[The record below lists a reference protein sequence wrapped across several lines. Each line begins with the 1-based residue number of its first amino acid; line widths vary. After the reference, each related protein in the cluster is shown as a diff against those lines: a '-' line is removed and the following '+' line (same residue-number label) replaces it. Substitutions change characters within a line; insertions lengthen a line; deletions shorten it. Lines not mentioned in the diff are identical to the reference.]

1 MYNFLRIE
9 SVMKKKVEKLL
20 QVYKN
25 IPLPAKASMWFVV
38 CSVIQKGIAFI
49 TTPIFTRM
57 MSTEEYGLVSVYSSW
72 VSILTVILTL
82 QLATGVYNKAMIR
95 YEKQRDEYTSAML
108 FLTTLLILGGLGI
121 FLLFRNQLNDALGM
135 STSLTVVMF
144 VDLVFSQAMS
154 FWTVR
159 NRFEYEYKSIVGYT
173 LASTFLSTIGSV
185 IAIYLF
191 PKHKADARILAMVL
205 VHVIIYAMVYYK
217 ILHKSHRIIWKEAWK
232 YALNYNIPLIPH
244 YLSQQV
250 LNQADRLM
258 INNMCGSAQTA
269 IYTVAYQ
276 IAMVLNIVTT
286 AIESSFTPWAYQ
298 KISDGKEK
306 EVGKLA
312 QIILVMTGSI
322 CFFFTLFAPEFI
334 YLLGGEKYASAIW
347 VVPPV
352 CMSVYFIMMY
362 SLISTVTFYYEKTK
376 SIMLASCIIA
386 VLNIILNKYF
396 ITIYGMVAAGYTTL
410 VCYIGYAMIHYYLMY
425 RVSKE
430 EKKQIPFNIYFIW
443 GPAIIF
449 VFLAIISSILYSHLK
464 LRIVFIVLLSI
475 ALMIAVYINR
485 NILYKLLKK

>member
-1 MYNFLRIE
+1 
-9 SVMKKKVEKLL
+9 MKKQLGKINNILDMYRK
-20 QVYKN
+20 
-25 IPLPAKASMWFVV
+25 IPLPAKASMWFVF
-38 CSVIQKGIAFI
+38 CSVVQKGIAFI

-72 VSILTVILTL
+72 LSILTVILTF
-82 QLATGVYNKAMIR
+82 QLATGVYNKAMIK
-95 YEKQRDEYTSAML
+95 YEKERNAYTSSML
-108 FLTTLLILGGLGI
+108 FLTTVLVLTSLFI
-121 FLLFRNQLNDALGM
+121 FLIFRKPFSNMLGM
-135 STSLTVVMF
+135 NTAVTVVMF
-144 VDLVFSQAMS
+144 IDLIFSQAMS

-159 NRFEYEYKSIVGYT
+159 NRFEYEYKNIVGFT
-173 LASTFLSTIGSV
+173 LASTILSTFGSV
-185 IAIYLF
+185 FAIYLF
-191 PKHKADARILAMVL
+191 PESKAYARIYTMAL
-205 VHVIIYAMVYYK
+205 VHVVIYSVVYYK
-217 ILHKSHRIIWKEAWK
+217 IMHKGRRLVWTSAWK
-232 YALNYNIPLIPH
+232 YALNYNLPLIPH

-258 INNMCGSAQTA
+258 INKMCGSAQTA

-276 IAMVLNIVTT
+276 IAMVLNIITT

-298 KISDGKEK
+298 KISEGKEK

-312 QIILVMTGSI
+312 QIILVITGII

-376 SIMLASCIIA
+376 SIMLASCVIA

-396 ITIYGMVAAGYTTL
+396 IAVYGMVAAGYTTL
-410 VCYIGYAMIHYYLMY
+410 ACYIGYAMIHYYLMY

-430 EKKQIPFNIYFIW
+430 EEKQIPFNVYFIW
-443 GPAIIF
+443 GPAIVF
-449 VFLAIISSILYSHLK
+449 VLLAIVSSLLYSHVK
-464 LRIVFIVLLSI
+464 LRVLFIVLLGGALAI
-475 ALMIAVYINR
+475 AGYKSR
-485 NILYKLLKK
+485 NILSKLLKK